1 MFNVLLIVVCPFVL
15 FILIIGLSILLR
27 YTDSDY
33 PFGVFNLF
41 LRSHGIGRGDNM
53 VSHYNAV
60 WFGAAVYNGVCW
72 NPAERIRNM
81 SAENRT
87 PNTLEF
93 NVRTFI

>member
-1 MFNVLLIVVCPFVL
+1 MELV
-15 FILIIGLSILLR
+15 
-27 YTDSDY
+27 D
-33 PFGVFNLF
+33 
-41 LRSHGIGRGDNM
+41 RGDNM

-93 NVRTFI
+93 NVRMFI

>member
-1 MFNVLLIVVCPFVL
+1 MFCRSLFVRLSFL
-15 FILIIGLSILLR
+15 FWSLGCLSFFDIRILITHLVSSISSYEAMELV
-27 YTDSDY
+27 D
-33 PFGVFNLF
+33 
-41 LRSHGIGRGDNM
+41 RGNNM

-93 NVRTFI
+93 NVRMFI

>member
-1 MFNVLLIVVCPFVL
+1 
-15 FILIIGLSILLR
+15 
-27 YTDSDY
+27 
-33 PFGVFNLF
+33 
-41 LRSHGIGRGDNM
+41 M

-87 PNTLEF
+87 PSTLEF
-93 NVRTFI
+93 NVRMFI